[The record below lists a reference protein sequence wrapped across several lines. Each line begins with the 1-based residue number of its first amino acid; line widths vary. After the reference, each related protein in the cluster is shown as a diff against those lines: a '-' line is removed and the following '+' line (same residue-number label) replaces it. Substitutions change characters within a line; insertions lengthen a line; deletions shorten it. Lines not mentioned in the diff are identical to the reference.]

1 MAVRGGSVV
10 YRYLLRLLV
19 LHSFILIFSVL
30 GSGIRVCSIC
40 PGEIRN
46 GSAVAE
52 FCYSNSSFV
61 SERRCCLK
69 KQNSQVVVVGLDFG
83 NCSLSQIDTELQ
95 TASTAEVIDLTDNP
109 LKNLPVSAFR
119 GLVGL
124 QYIVLP
130 ELVNCPGDD
139 ISWEEVNITAN
150 KRICKEQKNICG
162 TTGQLVPL
170 CPDSSMCEA
179 DGPGLFQCSCSD
191 KFHGYRCLR
200 KGAFPMMMFFG
211 ILGAVTIFCSIMLWY
226 TQRRKAKLTF

>member
-162 TTGQLVPL
+162 TTGQLGCFPHDDVL
-170 CPDSSMCEA
+170 WDSGSS
-179 DGPGLFQCSCSD
+179 DNILFHYVVVHPASESKTD
-191 KFHGYRCLR
+191 LLNHDTT
-200 KGAFPMMMFFG
+200 AS
-211 ILGAVTIFCSIMLWY
+211 TFCFLK
-226 TQRRKAKLTF
+226 RN